1 MPKDRDFMKKT
12 LSLARRGEG
21 RVSPNPMVGAV
32 IVKNGRII
40 GRGYHRR
47 FGAPHA
53 EVIALEEAR
62 DSARGGTLYLNLEP
76 CAHIGKTPPCVDEII
91 KKGIKEVVV
100 AIKDPNPINNGKG
113 IRILENAGIK
123 VRVGVLAQEA
133 SRLNETFIKWIR
145 EGIPFVSIKV
155 AQTLD
160 GKIAARSGM
169 SRWITSPEAR
179 GFVHY
184 LRASSDCIIVG
195 ANTILKDNPFL
206 TARPKNKKDFNQPL
220 RVVLDSKLRTSFTAK
235 VYNGKVRT
243 LIATTTDAPVKKV
256 EWFKKRGVEVLPLR
270 PRKERVS
277 LRVLLKRL
285 ARMGI
290 ASVLVEGGGE
300 TIASFLEERLVDKA
314 YFFIAPKIIGGR
326 DSVTSCEGK
335 GVDILSH
342 AHRLNKLSIRKIGDD
357 ILITGYVKN

>member
-1 MPKDRDFMKKT
+1 MKKA

-21 RVSPNPMVGAV
+21 KVSPNPMVGAV

-53 EVIALEEAR
+53 EVAALKEAG

-76 CAHIGKTPPCVDEII
+76 CTHFGKTPPCVDEII
-91 KKGIKEVVV
+91 KQGIKEVVV
-100 AIKDPNPINNGKG
+100 AMKDPNPLNNGKG
-113 IRILENAGIK
+113 VRKLRRAGIK
-123 VRVGVLAQEA
+123 VKVGILAQEA
-133 SRLNETFIKWIR
+133 SRLNETFIKWIK
-145 EGIPFVSIKV
+145 EGIPFVSIKI

-160 GKIAARSGM
+160 GKIATKSGR

-179 GFVHY
+179 GFVHC

-195 ANTILKDNPFL
+195 ANTILKDNPLL
-206 TARPKNKKDFNQPL
+206 TARPKERGDFNQPL
-220 RVVLDSKLRTSFTAK
+220 RVVLDSKLRIPFNAK
-235 VYNGKVRT
+235 VYNGKART
-243 LIATTTDAPVKKV
+243 LIAATTDAPIKKV
-256 EWFKKRGVEVLPLR
+256 ERLKKKGVKVLPLR
-270 PRKERVS
+270 PKKGRVS
-277 LRVLLKRL
+277 LRPLLKSL

-300 TIASFLEERLVDKA
+300 TIASFLKEGLVDRF

-326 DSVTSCEGK
+326 DSVTSCEGR
-335 GVDILSH
+335 GVDILSR
-342 AHRLNKLSIRKIGDD
+342 AYRLDDLSIERIGRD
-357 ILITGYVKN
+357 ILIKGIVDIRQ